1 MACLL
6 SNVIGK
12 KMKTP
17 LARLF
22 SEQRR
27 HCLFSDRSPKDR
39 NVEKLIL
46 PQSPCLRDLYLCLW
60 STNSFF
66 SVSFS
71 ESALKNRQQK
81 KSAQHQ
87 CTLQPD
93 VPPTRERG
101 SMTRPSFLVRETGEK
116 MNWIIWHFFNKIHW
130 KAFKGPPHIGK
141 FPKREEMIVFKIST
155 DMLAVVMT
163 KTEMLLILCVCDYI
177 ERLDES
183 MRDKMEIRERR
194 WF

>member
-1 MACLL
+1 MLERFIFMSLEHKLFFLCFFFW
-6 SNVIGK
+6 VCPK
-12 KMKTP
+12 KQTAK
-17 LARLF
+17 
-22 SEQRR
+22 
-27 HCLFSDRSPKDR
+27 
-39 NVEKLIL
+39 
-46 PQSPCLRDLYLCLW
+46 
-60 STNSFF
+60 
-66 SVSFS
+66 
-71 ESALKNRQQK
+71 K

-101 SMTRPSFLVRETGEK
+101 SMTRPSFLVRETREK

-141 FPKREEMIVFKIST
+141 FPKREEMIVSKIST

>member
-1 MACLL
+1 MLERFIFMSLEHKMFLL
-6 SNVIGK
+6 CFFFWVCPK
-12 KMKTP
+12 KQTAKKRVPSINAHYNQM
-17 LARLF
+17 F
-22 SEQRR
+22 
-27 HCLFSDRSPKDR
+27 
-39 NVEKLIL
+39 
-46 PQSPCLRDLYLCLW
+46 
-60 STNSFF
+60 
-66 SVSFS
+66 
-71 ESALKNRQQK
+71 RQ
-81 KSAQHQ
+81 
-87 CTLQPD
+87 P
-93 VPPTRERG
+93 ERG
-101 SMTRPSFLVRETGEK
+101 DQWADQVRETGEK

-141 FPKREEMIVFKIST
+141 FPKREEMIVSKIST